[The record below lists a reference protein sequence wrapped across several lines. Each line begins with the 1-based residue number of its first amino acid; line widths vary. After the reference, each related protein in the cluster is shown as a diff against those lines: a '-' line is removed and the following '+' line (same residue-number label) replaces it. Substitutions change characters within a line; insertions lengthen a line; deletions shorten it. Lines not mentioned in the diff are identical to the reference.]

1 MTNEDDFL
9 RDTSGE
15 IMAAFA
21 DASLAGAA
29 TYQAPDGSP
38 AVPCTVM
45 FTQGDAVKDDGIKLK
60 YGALTTIELLRS
72 EVPNPVK
79 GARVI
84 RAGVAW
90 ILDERIY
97 ENYGQTAGSSRWAV
111 VHDRA

>member
-1 MTNEDDFL
+1 MNEDDFL

-21 DASLAGAA
+21 DVGLAGPA

-38 AVPCTVM
+38 VVPCTVM
-45 FTQGDAVKDDGIKLK
+45 FTQGDAVKDDGINVK

-72 EVPNPVK
+72 EVPNPVR
-79 GARVI
+79 GARVV

-90 ILDERIY
+90 ILDEKIY
-97 ENYGQTAGSSRWAV
+97 NDYGQTAGSSRWAV
-111 VHDRA
+111 VYERA